1 MWPVNEHNKGKCVFS
16 GTEEGGLLPFLKK
29 HPALGVTRQYVYVKG
44 ELHGKICRLRYLF
57 YQGNCL
63 CK

>member
-44 ELHGKICRLRYLF
+44 ELHW
-57 YQGNCL
+57 
-63 CK
+63 